1 MKRKRG
7 PYSSPRQEERQ
18 RRILAAVRRE
28 ITNLGYDALTMA
40 QLACASEV
48 STKTLYNLYG
58 SKDELLLAAV
68 ADLLGNLEQQPLVL
82 AAEPGLPSLLA
93 FTEAVCD
100 QVVAMPRYAEVMA
113 RSLFRADRDHRLVDV
128 LLRNTQRVT
137 LQALQAAQESDQLA
151 GNPNLPV
158 LANLLAAHQWGMVLL
173 WSKNLIPLAEFK
185 IQALQSQLMSLIPVC
200 KGSQQQAL
208 LTRLANSGELIGD

>member
-7 PYSSPRQEERQ
+7 PYSSPRQEQRR
-18 RRILAAVRRE
+18 RRILATVRAE
-28 ITNLGYDALTMA
+28 ITAAGYDALTMA
-40 QLACASEV
+40 QLAQASEV

-58 SKDELLLAAV
+58 SKDELLLSAV
-68 ADLLGNLEQQPLVL
+68 ADLLGNLEQQPQVL

-93 FTEAVCD
+93 FTDVVCD

-113 RSLFRADRDHRLVDV
+113 RSLFQADRDHRLVDV

-137 LQALQAAQESDQLA
+137 LQALQAARESDQLA
-151 GNPNLPV
+151 GNPDLQV

-173 WSKNLIPLAEFK
+173 WSKNLVPLAEFK
-185 IQALQSQLMSLIPVC
+185 FQALQSQLLSLIPVS
-200 KGSQQQAL
+200 KGRQQKVL
-208 LTRLANSGELIGD
+208 LSRLATMGEHISD